1 MGVRSAGLQNQSNWN
16 PGGTRSAGIRLPA
29 VPQLALHSSTRHI
42 LTLRSFPSLLS
53 DPPMLILLA
62 KVLKFNMATKP
73 GLDLNLAEGQGMFTG
88 YVLKTFPPLAMSICF

>member
-1 MGVRSAGLQNQSNWN
+1 
-16 PGGTRSAGIRLPA
+16 
-29 VPQLALHSSTRHI
+29 
-42 LTLRSFPSLLS
+42 
-53 DPPMLILLA
+53 MLILLA